1 MSNMTAEQQLDPYAW
16 YAQMRTSQPITFI
29 ESQNAWQVF
38 RYDDVMR
45 VMSDYATF
53 AEAFVSRSGGDAS
66 HDPMSHSLIAL
77 DPPRHRQ
84 LRSLV
89 TQAFSPRS
97 VAKLADRITF
107 IVNQQLDRVAPT
119 GRMDVI
125 EDLSY
130 PLPVIVIAELL
141 GIPQEDRARF
151 KAWSD
156 AIVGANV
163 EVTGDPMAEMGAY
176 FTDMIQ
182 KRRAEAKDDL
192 ISALLAAQID
202 GVHLTQLE
210 LLGFCI
216 LLLAAGNETITNLIG
231 NAILCFDD
239 HPEVMDQLRA
249 NPARM
254 PGAIEEVLRYRSP
267 VQLMYRRAVSDVTIG
282 DQQIAAGQMVV
293 ATLGSAN
300 RDPSQFPNPDVFD
313 MQRTPNQHMAF
324 GHGVHFCLG
333 APLARLE
340 SKIALTIMLDRFQN
354 IRRDR
359 EIPLELTGSAFVY
372 GVKHL
377 PIAFETRQG

>member
-1 MSNMTAEQQLDPYAW
+1 
-16 YAQMRTSQPITFI
+16 
-29 ESQNAWQVF
+29 
-38 RYDDVMR
+38 
-45 VMSDYATF
+45 MSDYATF
-53 AEAFVSRSGGDAS
+53 AEAFVSRSGGDES
-66 HDPMSHSLIAL
+66 QDPMSVSLIAL

-84 LRSLV
+84 LRNLV

-97 VAKLADRITF
+97 VAELSDRITN

-141 GIPQEDRARF
+141 GIPQEDRVSF

-176 FTDMIQ
+176 FMDMIQ
-182 KRRAEAKDDL
+182 KRREEARDDL

-202 GVHLTQLE
+202 GVHLTQME

-231 NAILCFDD
+231 NAILCFAD
-239 HPEVMDQLRA
+239 HPEVIDQLRA
-249 NPARM
+249 NPALM

-267 VQLMYRRAVSDVTIG
+267 VQLMYRRAVSNVIIG
-282 DQQIAAGQMVV
+282 DQHIVAGQMVL
-293 ATLGSAN
+293 ATIGSAN

-313 MQRTPNQHMAF
+313 IQRTPNRHMAF

-354 IRRDR
+354 IRRDPK
-359 EIPLELTGSAFVY
+359 IPLELTGSAFVY

-377 PIAFETRQG
+377 PIEFETRQG